1 MAKRV
6 LRSVTQKPEAISPN
20 KPREGATTN
29 SRHAHPSRRLRVV
42 RNPLDEMEF
51 LAEEKN
57 STAQLEPPEG
67 LLRMLAPAVIEVIA
81 GVRNINQLGAIL
93 SEDVFTRLRD
103 RAVRMAQL
111 RARNGEADSAPN
123 LTVGDVRIE
132 HLRDGVV
139 ESVVL
144 VRSPNRTRAVTIRLE
159 GINRRWRAQAVSVI

>member
-1 MAKRV
+1 MAKQT
-6 LRSVTQKPEAISPN
+6 LRSVAQTTSAVSPN
-20 KPREGATTN
+20 KPRKDAVTN
-29 SRHAHPSRRLRVV
+29 SRNSHPSRRLRVV

-57 STAQLEPPEG
+57 STTELEPPEG

-103 RAVRMAQL
+103 RAVRMAQF
-111 RARNGEADSAPN
+111 RARNGEPDSAPQ
-123 LTVGDVRIE
+123 LTVGDVRVE

>member
-1 MAKRV
+1 MAKRM
-6 LRSVTQKPEAISPN
+6 LRSVAQKTVEVSSSGPSKVA
-20 KPREGATTN
+20 ATN
-29 SRHAHPSRRLRVV
+29 SRNTHPSRRLRLV

-51 LAEEKN
+51 LAEQKS
-57 STAQLEPPEG
+57 STVELEPPEG

-93 SEDVFTRLRD
+93 SEEVFTRLRD
-103 RAVRMAQL
+103 RAIRMAQL
-111 RARNGEADSAPN
+111 RARNGEGDSAPQ
-123 LTVGDVRIE
+123 LTVGDVRVE

>member
-1 MAKRV
+1 MTKQV
-6 LRSVTQKPEAISPN
+6 LRSVAQKTVAVSPN
-20 KPREGATTN
+20 GPRRESATN
-29 SRHAHPSRRLRVV
+29 SRNTHPSRRLRVV

-57 STAQLEPPEG
+57 STVELEAPES

-103 RAVRMAQL
+103 RSVLMAQV
-111 RARNGEADSAPN
+111 RARNGEGDSAPQ
-123 LTVGDVRIE
+123 LTVGDVRVE

-144 VRSPNRTRAVTIRLE
+144 VQSPNRTRAVTIRLE